1 MTRWLA
7 GAVLLVGCAGSDV
20 KRPSLDGPYACGPN
34 TCTSGQICV
43 TESAGSQC
51 QVNPDAGV
59 GPYATYAWM
68 CVDLPAACDG
78 IPGCSCV
85 GGQGFCLGVRGEGR
99 QVDYGCI

>member
-7 GAVLLVGCAGSDV
+7 VAAVLFGCAGSDA
-20 KRPSLDGPYACGPN
+20 KRPSLAGPYACGPH

-51 QVNPDAGV
+51 QVNLDAGV
-59 GPYATYAWM
+59 GPYATYSWM

-78 IPGCSCV
+78 NPSCSCA
-85 GGQGFCLGVRGEGR
+85 GGMGFCLDVSGDGR

>member
-7 GAVLLVGCAGSDV
+7 VAAVLFGCAGSDA
-20 KRPSLDGPYACGPN
+20 KRPSLAGPYACGPH
-34 TCTSGQICV
+34 TCTSGQVCV

-51 QVNPDAGV
+51 QVNLDAGV
-59 GPYATYAWM
+59 GPYATYSWM

-78 IPGCSCV
+78 IPSCSCP
-85 GGQGFCLGVRGEGR
+85 GGLGLCLDVSVDGR